1 MVEALVPTLRAI
13 RQKEFYSEP
22 RFHASIAWA
31 LMKTLS
37 PPFDDNDSGRQNKS
51 GNTSLLSHN
60 TQGSSGSTQEDTI
73 SLANVTAPSAA
84 GSSGTPTPVP
94 LLEADQ
100 NRERA
105 FETIDRI
112 PEDVVVMLRR
122 DFGDTLTDSRV
133 GGFEVTSLCVRI
145 GKEIFRWKLE
155 G

>member
-37 PPFDDNDSGRQNKS
+37 PPSDENDSGRQNES
-51 GNTSLLSHN
+51 GNISLLPHN
-60 TQGSSGSTQEDTI
+60 ERGSSGSTPDNTV
-73 SLANVTAPSAA
+73 SLAHVTATSAA
-84 GSSGTPTPVP
+84 GSSGTPTPLP

-112 PEDVVVMLRR
+112 PEDVVLMLRK
-122 DFGDTLTDSRV
+122 DFGDTLIDSRV